1 MSKSKSIRF
10 RPRAINNDPSPVS
23 YDPILEF
30 SSEKTKTLSTSIG
43 KAPKVSFVQEQI
55 KRKKYVPGFFS
66 QDQINMGLKVIT
78 KGASKGYK

>member
-43 KAPKVSFVQEQI
+43 KAPKVSFVQE
-55 KRKKYVPGFFS
+55 
-66 QDQINMGLKVIT
+66 
-78 KGASKGYK
+78 